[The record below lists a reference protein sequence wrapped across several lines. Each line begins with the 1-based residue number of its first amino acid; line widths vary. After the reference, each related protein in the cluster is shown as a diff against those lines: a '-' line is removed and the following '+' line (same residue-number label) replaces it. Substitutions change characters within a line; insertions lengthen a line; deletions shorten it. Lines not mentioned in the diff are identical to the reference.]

1 MMKKTNKWLILALA
15 LSVFGML
22 MTACGGKDEPG
33 NAAASAGA
41 GASPAANKNIKMG
54 VSPGPYGDMI
64 KLAIAPYME
73 KLGYKIEVVQ
83 FSDYVQP
90 DQALGSGE
98 IDANLMQHTV
108 YLTKFAADNKLDIGK
123 VISVPTAGMGVFSN
137 KVKNL
142 HDIPDGS
149 KVAIAVDASN
159 LARSLK
165 FLKSLELI
173 DLKADVDPTKATVH
187 DVTSNPHKLEFVT
200 MDAAQISRSL
210 DSVAVGL
217 IPGNFAIAAKL
228 DFAKALAVEKL
239 TEDYKNVVAVRTP
252 DINGQLGKDLK
263 AAVESEEFHKA
274 IEDANGIFKAF
285 DKPEWYAAKY
295 GK

>member
-1 MMKKTNKWLILALA
+1 MVKKTNRWLILALA
-15 LSVFGML
+15 ISVFGL
-22 MTACGGKDEPG
+22 LLTACGGKDEPG

-41 GASPAANKNIKMG
+41 GASPAASKNIKIG

-90 DQALGSGE
+90 DQALGSKE

-137 KVKNL
+137 KVKSL
-142 HDIPDGS
+142 KEIPDGS

-159 LARSLK
+159 LARSLR

-173 DLKADVDPTKATVH
+173 DLKADVDATKATVH
-187 DVTSNPHKLEFVT
+187 DISSNPRKLEFVT

-228 DFAKALAVEKL
+228 DFSKALTVEKL

-285 DKPEWYAAKY
+285 DKPEWYTAKY